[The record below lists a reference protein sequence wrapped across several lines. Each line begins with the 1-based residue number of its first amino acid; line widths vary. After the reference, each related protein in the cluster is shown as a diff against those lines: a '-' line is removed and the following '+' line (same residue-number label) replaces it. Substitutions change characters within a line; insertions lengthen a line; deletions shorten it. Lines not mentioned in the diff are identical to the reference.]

1 MTEGSQR
8 RRRVAVVVLGDFGHS
23 PRMNYHAL
31 SLAKERLEVDVVAYG
46 ASQPG
51 PDVLSNP
58 HIHLHLMR
66 EPPSF
71 QKYVPRLVAYVL
83 KVLWQTLAL
92 FFSLMF
98 LSKPSHVLVQNPPSI
113 PTLPVA
119 WFCCLLRGSA
129 LVVDWHNYGY
139 SILALA
145 LGPGHLLV
153 RICRWCEKTFGR
165 KAASAFCVSEAM
177 REDLKSNF
185 GAEAD
190 VLYDKPSSV
199 FQPTSVD
206 ERHTLFQRLAAEY
219 TELAHTSGAPDETG
233 KGNIFTE
240 AAPDSSAATLRTD
253 RPALI
258 VSSTSWTED
267 EDFSV
272 LLDALKQ
279 YDVRKEAGDSGL
291 PDLFCIITGKGPQ
304 KAYYL
309 PLIRN
314 SPLAHVKFLT
324 PWLSAQDYP
333 KMLGS
338 ADLGV
343 CLHTSS
349 SKLDL
354 PMKVVDMFGCGLPVC
369 AVDYPCLRELV
380 KPGETGLVF
389 ESSSELCQHICDL
402 LQGFPKPTKLLESL
416 RANVDKWQAIRWDEN
431 WRAVALSKFR
441 VNL

>member
-1 MTEGSQR
+1 MVSGELHASRGGRAVRTSIGSDGGMWR
-8 RRRVAVVVLGDFGHS
+8 PLG
-23 PRMNYHAL
+23 
-31 SLAKERLEVDVVAYG
+31 VVASG
-46 ASQPG
+46 HPAC
-51 PDVLSNP
+51 V
-58 HIHLHLMR
+58 R
-66 EPPSF
+66 A
-71 QKYVPRLVAYVL
+71 VCARA
-83 KVLWQTLAL
+83 VLWLDVSGA
-92 FFSLMF
+92 
-98 LSKPSHVLVQNPPSI
+98 
-113 PTLPVA
+113 
-119 WFCCLLRGSA
+119 G
-129 LVVDWHNYGY
+129 
-139 SILALA
+139 
-145 LGPGHLLV
+145 
-153 RICRWCEKTFGR
+153 FG
-165 KAASAFCVSEAM
+165 
-177 REDLKSNF
+177 
-185 GAEAD
+185 EAD

-206 ERHTLFQRLAAEY
+206 ERHTLFERLAAEY
-219 TELAHTSGAPDETG
+219 TELARTS
-233 KGNIFTE
+233 
-240 AAPDSSAATLRTD
+240 
-253 RPALI
+253 
-258 VSSTSWTED
+258 ED

-309 PLIRN
+309 SLIHN

-389 ESSSELCQHICDL
+389 ESSEELCQHICDL

-416 RANVDKWQAIRWDEN
+416 RANVDKWQAST
-431 WRAVALSKFR
+431 LG
-441 VNL
+441 